1 MNEIPR
7 LVTKIKPPSRNW
19 SVLEEEPRD
28 WWRVQGGGRR
38 ETVYRDAGSWNPF
51 PTTNLYVISC
61 DSQVPG
67 LSGFLRRH
75 DSLTFPLL
83 IGREL
88 RL

>member
-1 MNEIPR
+1 MIGGESKEAGEGKLCVPR
-7 LVTKIKPPSRNW
+7 CRL
-19 SVLEEEPRD
+19 LE
-28 WWRVQGGGRR
+28 
-38 ETVYRDAGSWNPF
+38 PF
-51 PTTNLYVISC
+51 PTTNLYVIFC

>member
-1 MNEIPR
+1 MVESPR
-7 LVTKIKPPSRNW
+7 
-19 SVLEEEPRD
+19 
-28 WWRVQGGGRR
+28 RR
-38 ETVYRDAGSWNPF
+38 AEGNFVYRDAGFWNPF
-51 PTTNLYVISC
+51 PTTNLYVIFC

-67 LSGFLRRH
+67 LSGFLQRH